1 MNILAA
7 IGCFKDADLI
17 KKTQQYTLDSVP
29 ARNKFIPVVA
39 MCSNP
44 YAVDLMWDWYVSNLE
59 QIEEFHPMLYERVI
73 AAIVPTA
80 GIQRADEVKA
90 FFDDYRTK
98 KDKAKDVIALSL
110 EKLEINL
117 RMRKTK

>member
-1 MNILAA
+1 
-7 IGCFKDADLI
+7 
-17 KKTQQYTLDSVP
+17 
-29 ARNKFIPVVA
+29 
-39 MCSNP
+39 
-44 YAVDLMWDWYVSNLE
+44 MWDWYVSNLE

-98 KDKAKDVIALSL
+98 KDKAKDVIALSF
-110 EKLEINL
+110 EKLEIIL
-117 RMRKTK
+117 RMRNNS